1 MSDSV
6 RGKCKARFQE
16 FHGDETAKVI
26 NKLSNQRVQTVR
38 SFPCYDIHLGDCK
51 RFVHVQFSWQ
61 LNFNGTHKLYS
72 ISIFGVF
79 RFSGHTLIHL
89 SMWEKQKGNCCIKK
103 ITVLLSGSY

>member
-6 RGKCKARFQE
+6 CGKYKARFQE
-16 FHGDETAKVI
+16 FHADETAKVI

-89 SMWEKQKGNCCIKK
+89 RCWEGIKK
-103 ITVLLSGSY
+103 ITVLLSGSN

>member
-61 LNFNGTHKLYS
+61 LNFNGTHKPGGGTPIYGLYRYVPRDRVW
-72 ISIFGVF
+72 FL
-79 RFSGHTLIHL
+79 RFS
-89 SMWEKQKGNCCIKK
+89 
-103 ITVLLSGSY
+103 VLK